1 MTKNKQKPIRRI
13 KDINVKVF
21 GGLSITPF
29 LIKNK
34 NKPQEITKHESIDRV
49 IAVKIVKSSLTSI
62 RKVPLAGN

>member
-1 MTKNKQKPIRRI
+1 
-13 KDINVKVF
+13 VF

-49 IAVKIVKSSLTSI
+49 IAVKIVKSSLTSV